1 MRDGKMTEEG
11 RGVSTRTWNAIAA
24 GVFLLAVALGI
35 LIYMS
40 TGDVFD
46 TLWTILIVFGLYVG
60 LPSVF
65 KDMGNDNFGPSE
77 ADVSLVGGVILAGIG
92 VSGLVYSFTSEVL
105 YTVVVLIVIVA
116 VAGIVMAIKN
126 RNV

>member
-11 RGVSTRTWNAIAA
+11 KGMSSRTWSAIAA

-35 LIYMS
+35 LIYMD
-40 TGDVFD
+40 TGDAFD
-46 TLWTILIVFGLYVG
+46 ALWTILIVFGLYIG
-60 LPSVF
+60 LSSAF
-65 KDMGNDNFGPSE
+65 KDRGNDNFGPSE

-92 VSGLVYSFTSEVL
+92 LSGLVYSFTDEVL
-105 YTVVVLIVIVA
+105 YTVVTLIVIVA

-126 RNV
+126 RDV